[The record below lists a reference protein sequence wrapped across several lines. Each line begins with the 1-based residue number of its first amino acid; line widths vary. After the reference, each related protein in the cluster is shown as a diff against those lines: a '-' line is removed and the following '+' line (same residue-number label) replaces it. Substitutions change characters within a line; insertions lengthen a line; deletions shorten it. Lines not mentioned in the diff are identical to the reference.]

1 MDNGAAIPPDAIE
14 WTYCIFHQ
22 KLRVYKFSTSPSQR
36 DEIEHV
42 VASYAMDMNPDLY
55 KKLADGRE
63 GFLMEH
69 TRFSED
75 LEHAVDTLP
84 VFVTLPVQKK
94 FLIDYQRLRS
104 P

>member
-42 VASYAMDMNPDLY
+42 VASYAMDMNPDL
-55 KKLADGRE
+55 
-63 GFLMEH
+63 
-69 TRFSED
+69 
-75 LEHAVDTLP
+75 
-84 VFVTLPVQKK
+84 
-94 FLIDYQRLRS
+94 
-104 P
+104 

>member
-14 WTYCIFHQ
+14 WTYCFFHQ

-42 VASYAMDMNPDLY
+42 VASYAMDMNPELY

-75 LEHAVDTLP
+75 LEHAVDTLE
-84 VFVTLPVQKK
+84 
-94 FLIDYQRLRS
+94 S
-104 P
+104 MMS

>member
-42 VASYAMDMNPDLY
+42 VASYAMDMNPELY
-55 KKLADGRE
+55 KKLADAMDEEASAATNDGAPSAIIA
-63 GFLMEH
+63 
-69 TRFSED
+69 SESVCWAAPRPGVLVTAPD
-75 LEHAVDTLP
+75 MTP
-84 VFVTLPVQKK
+84 VMV
-94 FLIDYQRLRS
+94 
-104 P
+104 

>member
-55 KKLADGRE
+55 KKLADGINDV
-63 GFLMEH
+63 LNKIKTDSPIM
-69 TRFSED
+69 TARFKLYRSMIFRTSKR
-75 LEHAVDTLP
+75 H
-84 VFVTLPVQKK
+84 
-94 FLIDYQRLRS
+94 LI
-104 P
+104 